1 MTDNRADEN
10 VDLVWRLFIEAPD
23 LQVRERWEPS
33 HSVSILIGEQA

>member
-10 VDLVWRLFIEAPD
+10 VDLVWRLFIEVSD

-33 HSVSILIGEQA
+33 HSVSIPIGEQA